1 MFAQRPRADAPRA
14 TDIGIELRTREGL
27 VSVGP
32 RTRVATSNGPTAIA
46 GAQSV
51 DRYLRALDGLIRV
64 EGPTFA
70 ALERDFI
77 EAAKQFAQRRGISY
91 DAWRD
96 VGVPEAVLLRAD
108 IGVEVLA
115 G

>member
-1 MFAQRPRADAPRA
+1 
-14 TDIGIELRTREGL
+14 

-32 RTRVATSNGPTAIA
+32 RTRVTTSNGPTALY

-51 DRYLRALDGLIRV
+51 DRYLRALDGSIRV
-64 EGPTFA
+64 GGAAFD

-77 EAAKQFAQRRGISY
+77 GVAKRFARLRGIGY

-96 VGVPEAVLLRAD
+96 VGVPE
-108 IGVEVLA
+108 EVLGRA
-115 G
+115 GIALEVVAG

>member
-1 MFAQRPRADAPRA
+1 M
-14 TDIGIELRTREGL
+14 
-27 VSVGP
+27 SVGP
-32 RTRVATSNGPTAIA
+32 GTRVATSNGPTAID

-51 DRYLRALDGLIRV
+51 DRYVRALDGPIRV
-64 EGPTFA
+64 DGPAFA
-70 ALERDFI
+70 ALEREFV
-77 EAAKQFAQRRGISY
+77 EVAKQFAQRRGISY

-96 VGVPEAVLLRAD
+96 VGVPEAVLLRAG